1 MRLLYLVSEDWYF
14 SSHRLPLALA
24 AKKAGY
30 DVHVATRLSVYEER
44 LKDLGFTVHSIGM
57 NRSSRGV
64 SDIFQLAELVWL
76 YQRVRPDI
84 AHHVAIKPVIYG
96 TLAAMAVPKTVV
108 VNALAGLGF
117 LFTGEAGAKSAAGRL
132 VRTLLPWCLRG
143 RRRHVIVQNPT
154 DAAFASDQGVS
165 KGNLN
170 LIRGSGVDV
179 DMFSPTPEPDGV
191 PVAAMVARL
200 LMDKGV
206 GELVE
211 AARLLRARGVLLRI
225 ALVGAPDPDNPAS
238 VSQAQVDAWVR
249 EGIVEWWGHRDD
261 IAQVWRE
268 AHIAVLPSYR
278 EGLPKSLLEAAS
290 SSRPLISTDVP
301 GCRDVVRHKSNGLL
315 VAPKMAKPLAD
326 ALEALAMS
334 KALRLEYGANA
345 RKDVLAHFAE
355 SHIVEQTLNVYS
367 RALS

>member
-14 SSHRLPLALA
+14 CSHRLPVALA

-30 DVHVATRLSVYEER
+30 DVHVATRLSIHEER
-44 LKDLGFTVHSIGM
+44 LNDLGFTVHSIGM
-57 NRSSRGV
+57 NRSSRGL
-64 SDIFQLAELVWL
+64 SDVFQLAELGWL
-76 YQRVRPDI
+76 YQKVRPDI

-96 TLAAMAVPKTVV
+96 TMAAMAVPKTVV

-117 LFTGEAGAKSAAGRL
+117 LFTGEAGAKSNAGRL
-132 VRTLLPWCLRG
+132 VRTCMPWCLRG

-154 DAAFASDQGVS
+154 DAEFATRQGVAKES
-165 KGNLN
+165 LN

-179 DMFSPTPEPDGV
+179 DVFSPTPEPDGV
-191 PVAAMVARL
+191 PIAVMVARL

-211 AARLLRARGVLLRI
+211 AARLLRARGVPLRI

-238 VSQAQVDAWVR
+238 ASQAQVDAWVR
-249 EGIVEWWGHRDD
+249 EGVVEWWGHRDD

-290 SSRPLISTDVP
+290 SSRPLIATDVP
-301 GCRDVVRHKSNGLL
+301 GCRDVVKHESTGLL
-315 VAPKMAKPLAD
+315 IAPKVVEPLAA
-326 ALEALAMS
+326 ALETLATS
-334 KALRLEYGANA
+334 KARRLEYGANA

-355 SHIVEQTLNVYS
+355 SHIVKQTLDVYS

>member
-14 SSHRLPLALA
+14 CSHRLPVALA

-30 DVHVATRLSVYEER
+30 DVHVATRLSIHEER
-44 LKDLGFTVHSIGM
+44 LNDLGFTVHSIGM
-57 NRSSRGV
+57 NRSSRGL
-64 SDIFQLAELVWL
+64 SDVFQLAELGWL
-76 YQRVRPDI
+76 YQKVRPDI

-96 TLAAMAVPKTVV
+96 TMAAMAVPKTVV

-117 LFTGEAGAKSAAGRL
+117 LFTGEAGAKSNAGRL
-132 VRTLLPWCLRG
+132 VRTCMPWCLRG

-154 DAAFASDQGVS
+154 DAEFATRQGVAKES
-165 KGNLN
+165 LN

-179 DMFSPTPEPDGV
+179 DVFSPTPEPDGV
-191 PVAAMVARL
+191 PIAVMVARL

-211 AARLLRARGVLLRI
+211 AARLLRARGVPLRI

-238 VSQAQVDAWVR
+238 ASQAQVDAWVR
-249 EGIVEWWGHRDD
+249 EGVVEWWGHRDD

-290 SSRPLISTDVP
+290 SSRPLIATDVP
-301 GCRDVVRHKSNGLL
+301 GCRDVVKHESNGLL
-315 VAPKMAKPLAD
+315 IAPKVVEPLAA
-326 ALEALAMS
+326 ALETLATS
-334 KALRLEYGANA
+334 KARRLEYGANA

-355 SHIVEQTLNVYS
+355 SHIVKQTLDVYS